1 VRRLLAIHD
10 ARVYLA
16 GQSLSIL
23 GDSALWLAAG
33 IWVKVLTHSSA
44 LAGLTFFFF
53 VAPSLASPLSGMLVD
68 RVRRRP
74 LLLVTNLGTGVMV
87 LLLLLVH
94 GRGQVW
100 LIWVVM
106 VLYGLSYTV
115 LGSAQSALLTV
126 LVPEDLL
133 GDANGALRT
142 VREGLRLVAPLL
154 GAGLFAAVGGGA
166 VALLDSA
173 TFGAAA
179 VSLVLLRVR
188 EPRPSRAPE
197 HHWMPEVSAGFRHV
211 WQTTVLRQMTLACG
225 AVLLVVG
232 FAETL
237 GFAVVAQGLHRP
249 ATFLGVLVAI
259 QGVGAVVGG
268 PTAAPVMRRV
278 GEGVLAALGMLA
290 LAAGA
295 LLWALPSVVVVGLG
309 SVLVGFS
316 LPWLVVGAYTLV
328 QRSTP
333 PELQGRTYSAFDVA
347 VSTPQ
352 TISIAIGAGLV
363 ALVPYQALLGLM
375 AGVVA
380 MSGGWLLSRPEQRRT
395 GLRRPG
401 GPGLEGPVVPGP
413 AGPVVEAAVVEG
425 AVVPGGRCPGP

>member
-1 VRRLLAIHD
+1 LRRLLSIRD
-10 ARVYLA
+10 ARLYLA
-16 GQSLSIL
+16 GQTLSIL

-74 LLLVTNLGTGVMV
+74 LLLVTNLGTGAMV

-126 LVPEDLL
+126 FVPDDLL

-179 VSLVLLRVR
+179 VSLALLRVK
-188 EPRPSRAPE
+188 EPRGRHAPE
-197 HHWMPEVSAGFRHV
+197 HHWASEVSAGFRHV
-211 WQTTVLRQMTLACG
+211 WRTTVLRQMTLACG

-249 ATFLGVLVAI
+249 PTFLGVIVAI
-259 QGVGAVVGG
+259 QGLGAVVGG

-295 LLWALPSVVVVGLG
+295 LLWALPSLAGVGLG
-309 SVLVGFS
+309 SVMVGFS

-328 QRSTP
+328 QRRTP

-363 ALVPYQALLGLM
+363 ALVPYQALLGIM
-375 AGVVA
+375 AAVVA
-380 MSGGWLLSRPEQRRT
+380 LAGGWLLSRPEQRQL
-395 GLRRPG
+395 GRPRS
-401 GPGLEGPVVPGP
+401 GP
-413 AGPVVEAAVVEG
+413 
-425 AVVPGGRCPGP
+425 AVVPGGPAVVPGGPAELGTGPQSAAQG